1 MIRAVKQAIAA
12 ALRADA
18 EVAALVP
25 DAHVFA
31 VERATVPAL
40 PAVEVI
46 GLASERVDTGPL
58 VRHELAVEVTVLH
71 TTEDGADE
79 ALDGIVAAIRARLA
93 RAEDGIDPIFMPTR
107 ATVLVTLGAVRWSV
121 SAADAASVIRGAS
134 IGVQAETS

>member
-12 ALRADA
+12 ALREDA

-25 DAHVFA
+25 DAQIFA

-46 GLASERVDTGPL
+46 ALSSERVDTGPL
-58 VRHELAVEVTVLH
+58 VKHELAVEVTVLH

-93 RAEDGIDPIFMPTR
+93 RAEDGIDPISSCR
-107 ATVLVTLGAVRWSV
+107 RVRPCW
-121 SAADAASVIRGAS
+121 
-134 IGVQAETS
+134 